1 VAIKDQCTAVSLSAI
16 PMMGVDEVSSVHDLH
31 V

>member
-16 PMMGVDEVSSVHDLH
+16 AMMGVDEVSSVHDLH